1 MCKFISAFYV
11 KMLAT
16 KLKIGS
22 MLTDIKFSAGI
33 FGMVWRRFSSQLL
46 QVKVVAQSVLGLVQP
61 SSSSSSKNSLVRD
74 SFGLHKMI
82 VAVTSAG
89 KIFGIDNLSGEVI
102 WQIQTPQLAPLRSGK
117 SPVLPLY
124 VLRTT
129 SHVPHAPHCAIL
141 GKDKVGS
148 C

>member
-1 MCKFISAFYV
+1 
-11 KMLAT
+11 
-16 KLKIGS
+16 
-22 MLTDIKFSAGI
+22 
-33 FGMVWRRFSSQLL
+33 MVWRRFSSQLL

-61 SSSSSSKNSLVRD
+61 SSTSSSKNSLVRD
-74 SFGLHKMI
+74 AFGLHKMI

-102 WQIQTPQLAPLRSGK
+102 WQIQTPQLAPLKSGK

-129 SHVPHAPHCAIL
+129 SHTPLAPHCAIL
-141 GKDKVGS
+141 GKDRVNCYKMHFIGQFFGLS
-148 C
+148 FSGLNLMFRIFSNIYLENLLG

>member
-1 MCKFISAFYV
+1 
-11 KMLAT
+11 
-16 KLKIGS
+16 
-22 MLTDIKFSAGI
+22 
-33 FGMVWRRFSSQLL
+33 MVWRRFSSQLL
-46 QVKVVAQSVLGLVQP
+46 QVGVVAQSVLGLVQP
-61 SSSSSSKNSLVRD
+61 SSTSSSKNSLVRD

-102 WQIQTPQLAPLRSGK
+102 WQIQTPQLAPLKSGK

-129 SHVPHAPHCAIL
+129 SHVPYAPQCAIL
-141 GKDKVGS
+141 GKDRVSS
-148 C
+148 CLSFILI